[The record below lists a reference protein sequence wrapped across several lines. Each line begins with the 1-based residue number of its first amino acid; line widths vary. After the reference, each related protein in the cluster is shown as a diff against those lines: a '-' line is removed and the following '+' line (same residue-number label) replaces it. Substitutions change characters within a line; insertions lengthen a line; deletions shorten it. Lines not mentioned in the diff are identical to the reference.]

1 MSKVLNALPVILL
14 TLITLPIS
22 AQSEFYVAETS
33 KDTGDGSLRNPL
45 NSIPAALEKARTEKE
60 TWSFISGKGNI
71 FLTNRSYSPRR
82 METTAGNSP

>member
-22 AQSEFYVAETS
+22 AQSEFYVAETG
-33 KDTGDGSLRNPL
+33 KDTGDGSLRNPWKRL
-45 NSIPAALEKARTEKE
+45 GRKKE